1 MIFDYIHDF
10 ENSASYNVFSSK
22 FAILSVF
29 AYFDKYMSGNIIPII
44 LSHKFCVQVLL
55 AAQQCTWKLHER
67 HKHIKKFQL

>member
-1 MIFDYIHDF
+1 MIFDYIHNF

-29 AYFDKYMSGNIIPII
+29 AYFDKYMSGNMIPII
-44 LSHKFCVQVLL
+44 LSHKFCVHEL